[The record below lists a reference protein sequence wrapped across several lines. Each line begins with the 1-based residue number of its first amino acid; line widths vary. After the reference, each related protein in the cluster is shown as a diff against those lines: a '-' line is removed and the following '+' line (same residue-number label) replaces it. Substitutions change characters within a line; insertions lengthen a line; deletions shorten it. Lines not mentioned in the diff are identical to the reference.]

1 MKRILSLLSCL
12 AVVLFCN
19 SAFAGGADLFLAKC
33 MGCHSQK
40 GGAPFI
46 SPTDKSASVW
56 EKYFKRHR
64 HPVDL
69 SKTITES
76 ELKQIIETLKE
87 HAADSDQPASAII
100 PK

>member
-1 MKRILSLLSCL
+1 MKKLLSLLSCAAIVL
-12 AVVLFCN
+12 ACN
-19 SAFAGGADLFLAKC
+19 SVFAGGADLFLVKC
-33 MGCHSQK
+33 MGCHSKK

-69 SKTITES
+69 SKTITKD
-76 ELKQIIETLKE
+76 ELNQIIETLKE
-87 HAADSDQPASAII
+87 HAADSDQPASAVI